1 MGWALEGGI
10 FQAILRYPPQRRGN
24 PCGRRGVRGGR
35 ETESGPPGKDSR
47 RHERA
52 RCGMLFS
59 AGRDWCL
66 SILDAPGAA
75 APFSLFGSNRFHG
88 SGERNH
94 PDRKGRKWMPT
105 SSQPQT
111 SAIHQVLIDSGAD
124 PKLIH
129 PAVEEMRNLSG
140 QNVTTTIGAQ
150 ITELRSD
157 VRTQITELRSDVRT
171 QITEIRTEMQAR
183 IDGARTE
190 MQAQVNDLQ
199 TEMQAQ
205 INDLQTEMQAQIND
219 LRTEMQAQI
228 NDLRTEMQAQIN
240 GLQVQITELRAEMQT
255 QFAALRAEMNTL
267 NKIIWTLMSL
277 LAVPIFGLLYK
288 ILTS

>member
-10 FQAILRYPPQRRGN
+10 FQAILGYPPQRRGN

-94 PDRKGRKWMPT
+94 PGRKGRKWMPT
-105 SSQPQT
+105 SSKPQT
-111 SAIHQVLIDSGAD
+111 SAIHRVLIDSGAD

-129 PAVEEMRNLSG
+129 PAIEEIRHLSG
-140 QNVTTTIGAQ
+140 QNVITAIGAQ

-190 MQAQVNDLQ
+190 MQAQVNDL
-199 TEMQAQ
+199 
-205 INDLQTEMQAQIND
+205 
-219 LRTEMQAQI
+219 RTEMQAQI

-267 NKIIWTLMSL
+267 NKFIWALISL